1 MAVAPLLVRLPLA
14 TISDDIL
21 EPTWA
26 FAYEEAGLGDLD
38 ELLGFRASVRES
50 LQRPD
55 TELLA
60 SVGLLEEYVNQLRLL
75 SACPLD
81 SLETLETSL
90 PQTTTWTVNAQL
102 FHTHRPTD
110 ELAMALY
117 ACVAVDMLQVTLP
130 STTPDAAIQL
140 LQEAKL
146 YIDEAS
152 GLATKVIPVETLAG
166 LGLWISGTIC
176 EIKGTYFLADN
187 GSWELS
193 SVELQD
199 ALKNLL
205 RASKCYSEAIA
216 GLALC
221 PGIFGE
227 LDSMMLAKPLILTA
241 YARMAG
247 ARCLLRQGDTEKCLA
262 ECHDVMSL
270 LSQVTPVGDYSSS
283 LYIADHAKNKISDE
297 ILKLTS
303 EASAAAQMNSSTVRL
318 SIPGEASFV
327 PEAVEPIASVEP
339 PPPLPNIIDLATLSN
354 LEEAERRGNQ
364 LAQRVEELEALV
376 AQREFEL
383 EECRE
388 ALYMACQS
396 QEEPQVM
403 QDQASSVDYGFLIA
417 QKDAEIGRLQ
427 DLLMSGSIFLP
438 FPPPHESIS
447 KRNSERRAQLD
458 SGFFDADKLP
468 MSPDSSEIAQL
479 EEEIRNKDIRIAELE
494 NIVLRSLECAPASD
508 ELQVQA
514 AEMRA
519 KISELEA
526 ALNAQPVGVPDDIQ
540 EELQRLRASEMETRR
555 MLDILRHEVIT
566 LGKALASR
574 PISSKVIEQEPDSKS
589 SKPIVSAEEVNEL
602 QSRVLALETQLSI
615 TQMDLQNANQTV
627 AELYANALQT
637 EDKLD
642 FMEAALQTSAVQLHS
657 TEDPPTT
664 TPEFDETVVRTIED
678 KQEPCTLSIK
688 EDIVPMFANTL
699 AEMGDMH
706 LMDSSDKMYSDLLEL
721 VAALELENE
730 RLRELVPH
738 PVSNVEACPLAVES
752 LIERQ
757 GEDAAEENT
766 DETLGASMLMSIGA
780 EIALSTPWTP
790 LQPLATQL
798 RMAYTSLEN
807 ICNELMAVP
816 LVPAEGKFVGSSDEE
831 DDDNLNITDLG
842 DLGAPLETTDP
853 MTQDL
858 QKLGNHV
865 LLLLKHALLLDTVAL
880 TELSDDDVLAQ
891 LKADLSGPIPEGQA
905 AQDLLIKA
913 ANMRV
918 RLPMGQDVALL
929 GAGLGSA
936 ICTRIQELQRLADA
950 KNTELAVVTRCLS
963 ECALLLDGLRAQGL
977 LGASKKDTEDAVVT
991 LLEKDEEIQKLQF
1004 QHEHYE
1010 RRISDLNRDITELQ
1024 AELKERQCPEP
1035 QCSDE
1040 KFYELLAARDNEI
1053 QDLKDIV
1060 SALSNPQEL
1069 VISAPTASANS
1080 LSTDMLH
1087 DCGARLQALEH
1098 LCAEKSAEIVVV
1110 NEVLALATHT
1120 NEMLNQQ
1127 VTDSEQTL
1135 IQQRD
1140 KLATL
1145 QHERDT
1151 LLASRPPPDQ
1161 LAEIQHLRE
1170 MNCDLNQ
1177 KLVAAESEH
1186 QRLQNMVVQLTEE
1199 KLIPSRIMNS
1209 LQETSTSAPSTLSP
1223 EVNELRE
1230 KLAARDKE
1238 IQRLNR
1244 EIDSLRKQLM
1254 EKFEIPPPLETKI
1267 DIPPGMLENEVIG
1280 NLVNGIRM
1288 QESSFAHL
1296 RSLLKDK
1303 SAEVINLKTAL
1314 DSHESMVRSLL
1325 NARSIRQSIDE
1336 QADTLG
1342 VPNMPIDPRST
1353 PEYIDLE
1360 KRLKSV
1366 QNDLEQKTT
1375 EYGILVRERDSFQE
1389 KLNATQNQLSNAKQ
1403 ALKQKEDAIKK
1414 YETQLGEAKARAT
1427 RDVIGD
1433 SYTPE
1438 QLHDQITSLNDQLAA
1453 KDREL
1458 TDYRWHP
1465 ASE

>member
-26 FAYEEAGLGDLD
+26 FSYEEAGLGDLG
-38 ELLGFRASVRES
+38 ELVGFRASVREA

-55 TELLA
+55 MELLA

-75 SACPLD
+75 SACPFN

-90 PQTTTWTVNAQL
+90 PQTTAWTVNAQL
-102 FHTHRPTD
+102 FHTSRPVD
-110 ELAMALY
+110 ELVMALY

-130 STTPDAAIQL
+130 STTPDAAIQI

-152 GLATKVIPVETLAG
+152 GLASKVIPAETLAG
-166 LGLWISGTIC
+166 LGLWITGTIC
-176 EIKGTYFLADN
+176 EIKGTTFLADN
-187 GSWELS
+187 GSWVLS

-262 ECHDVMSL
+262 ECHDVMTL

-283 LYIADHAKNKISDE
+283 LYIADHAKSKISDE

-303 EASAAAQMNSSTVRL
+303 EASAAAQMNVSTVRL
-318 SIPGEASFV
+318 SIPGEASLI
-327 PEAVEPIASVEP
+327 PEAIEPIALFEP
-339 PPPLPNIIDLATLSN
+339 PPPLPNVIDLATLSN

-364 LAQRVEELEALV
+364 LTQRVGELEELL

-388 ALYMACQS
+388 ALYMACQT
-396 QEEPQVM
+396 QEETHAVQEPTP
-403 QDQASSVDYGFLIA
+403 SVDYGFLIA

-427 DLLMSGSIFLP
+427 DLLIRGVPPLV
-438 FPPPHESIS
+438 FPPLHESIS
-447 KRNSERRAQLD
+447 KRDSEHRVQME
-458 SGFFDADKLP
+458 SGFFDPDKLP
-468 MSPDSSEIAQL
+468 MSPDSSEVAQL
-479 EEEIRNKDIRIAELE
+479 EEEIRNKDIRISELE

-508 ELQVQA
+508 ELQLQA

-526 ALNAQPVGVPDDIQ
+526 TLSAQSVGIPDNFQ
-540 EELQRLRASEMETRR
+540 EELQRLRASEAESHR
-555 MLDILRHEVIT
+555 MLDVLRQEVMT
-566 LGKALASR
+566 LGQTLASR
-574 PISSKVIEQEPDSKS
+574 PISSQMIEQDLGSKT
-589 SKPIVSAEEVNEL
+589 SKPVVSPEELNEL
-602 QSRVLALETQLSI
+602 ESRVLALETQLSI

-642 FMEAALQTSAVQLHS
+642 FMEAALQTSAIHLHS
-657 TEDPPTT
+657 TEDLLATT
-664 TPEFDETVVRTIED
+664 SEIGEAVVEATEN
-678 KQEPCTLSIK
+678 KQEPRILPIK

-730 RLRELVPH
+730 RLRELVPQ
-738 PVSNVEACPLAVES
+738 PVSNMEACPLAVES
-752 LIERQ
+752 LIGRQ
-757 GEDAAEENT
+757 NEENADENT
-766 DETLGASMLMSIGA
+766 DETLGTSMLMSIGA

-790 LQPLATQL
+790 LQSLGTQL
-798 RMAYTSLEN
+798 RAAYTSLEN

-816 LVPAEGKFVGSSDEE
+816 LAPTEGKFVGSSDEE
-831 DDDNLNITDLG
+831 DDDNLNITDLS
-842 DLGAPLETTDP
+842 DLSAPLEDSDP
-853 MTQDL
+853 MTRDL
-858 QKLGNHV
+858 QKLGAHV
-865 LLLLKHALLLDTVAL
+865 LLLLKHALLLDTVV
-880 TELSDDDVLAQ
+880 LSEIPDDEVLDR
-891 LKADLSGPIPEGQA
+891 LKDGLSKPIPDGQA
-905 AQDLLIKA
+905 AQELLIKA

-918 RLPMGQDVALL
+918 CLPMSQDVALI
-929 GAGLGSA
+929 GANLGSA
-936 ICTRIQELQRLADA
+936 VCTRLQELQKLADA
-950 KNTELAVVTRCLS
+950 KNTELAVITRCLS

-977 LGASKKDTEDAVVT
+977 LGASKKDTEDAVTT

-1010 RRISDLNRDITELQ
+1010 RRIADLNRDITELQ
-1024 AELKERQCPEP
+1024 TELKERRTPEP

-1053 QDLKDIV
+1053 RDLKDV
-1060 SALSNPQEL
+1060 LSALSNPQEL
-1069 VISAPTASANS
+1069 SVFAPVIATSTMP
-1080 LSTDMLH
+1080 TDMEH
-1087 DCGARLQALEH
+1087 DCETRIRALEYA
-1098 LCAEKSAEIVVV
+1098 CAEKSAEIVAV
-1110 NEVLALATHT
+1110 NEMLTIATHT

-1135 IQQRD
+1135 IRQRD
-1140 KLATL
+1140 TLSTL

-1161 LAEIQHLRE
+1161 LAELQHLRE

-1186 QRLQNMVVQLTEE
+1186 QRLQNIVIQLTEE
-1199 KLIPSRIMNS
+1199 KLIPSKIMSS
-1209 LQETSTSAPSTLSP
+1209 LQDTSVSAPSTLSY
-1223 EVNELRE
+1223 EVHDLRE
-1230 KLAARDKE
+1230 KLAARDQE
-1238 IQRLNR
+1238 IQRLNH
-1244 EIDSLRKQLM
+1244 EVDSLRKQLM

-1288 QESSFAHL
+1288 QESSFTHL

-1303 SAEVINLKTAL
+1303 SAEVIRLKTAL
-1314 DSHESMVRSLL
+1314 EHQENTVRSLL
-1325 NARSIRQSIDE
+1325 NAASIRQSIDE

-1342 VPNMPIDPRST
+1342 VPNMPIDSRGT
-1353 PEYIDLE
+1353 PEYLALEDKLKAVQRDLT
-1360 KRLKSV
+1360 
-1366 QNDLEQKTT
+1366 QKTT
-1375 EYGILVRERDSFQE
+1375 EYGTLVRERDSFQE
-1389 KLNATQNQLSNAKQ
+1389 KLTTTQRRLSEVEQ
-1403 ALKQKEDAIKK
+1403 ILRQKEEVISQYKA
-1414 YETQLGEAKARAT
+1414 QLGETKMRPA

-1458 TDYRWHP
+1458 TDYRWH
-1465 ASE
+1465 AVSE